1 MKEQSRTTIWV
12 DIDSETVTFDLLKGV
27 IESEIPNVDVIQID
41 FENEVSMEDLD
52 APEDAITDIRIQ
64 ENKFEN

>member
-52 APEDAITDIRIQ
+52 APEDAIADIRIQ